1 MYLISG
7 GLSKEI
13 RLEGDIHII
22 FVAFCRSWR
31 GVVGFAGIEMADP
44 PGRSFRIFRNGHS
57 FVVFGHGPNNVRSA
71 FFAFADFAIVG
82 LFANPVSL
90 ILAFH
95 PLGFDNV
102 PAFVV
107 SLAGLSLDFRSGQF
121 SNLSN
126 GSGKFVKLLS
136 EFVETWV
143 FLNEVRDAPEK
154 LVVFLHVLIE
164 SGECV

>member
-1 MYLISG
+1 
-7 GLSKEI
+7 
-13 RLEGDIHII
+13 
-22 FVAFCRSWR
+22 
-31 GVVGFAGIEMADP
+31 MADP
-44 PGRSFRIFRNGHS
+44 PGRSFWIFRNGHS

-71 FFAFADFAIVG
+71 FFAFAGFAIVG

-90 ILAFH
+90 SFAFH

-121 SNLSN
+121 SNLPN

-136 EFVETWV
+136 KFVETWV
-143 FLNEVRDAPEK
+143 FLNEIGDAPEK

>member
-13 RLEGDIHII
+13 CLEGDIHVI
-22 FVAFCRSWR
+22 VAFCRSWR
-31 GVVGFAGIEMADP
+31 RIVGFAGIEMADP

-71 FFAFADFAIVG
+71 FFAFAGFAIVG

-90 ILAFH
+90 SFAFH

-121 SNLSN
+121 SNLPN

-136 EFVETWV
+136 KFVETWV
-143 FLNEVRDAPEK
+143 FLNEVGDAPEK

>member
-1 MYLISG
+1 MG
-7 GLSKEI
+7 
-13 RLEGDIHII
+13 
-22 FVAFCRSWR
+22 
-31 GVVGFAGIEMADP
+31 DP

-57 FVVFGHGPNNVRSA
+57 FVVFSDGPNNVRSA
-71 FFAFADFAIVG
+71 FFAFGGFAIVG

-90 ILAFH
+90 SVAFH

-107 SLAGLSLDFRSGQF
+107 SLADLSLDFRSSQF

-126 GSGKFVKLLS
+126 GSGEFVKLFS
-136 EFVETWV
+136 KFVETWV
-143 FLNEVRDAPEK
+143 FLNEVGDATEK
-154 LVVFLHVLIE
+154 LVVFLHVLIK